1 MSYHIVGLRLVLCD
15 GAQRDR
21 GNSVHVSLDPEIL
34 GGQTFLWDIMRGQ
47 GRASFPW
54 PLQSCLCFLESLC
67 SNCNQLLSSK
77 TNDA

>member
-47 GRASFPW
+47 GKKG
-54 PLQSCLCFLESLC
+54 FLSMPPSTMPMLP
-67 SNCNQLLSSK
+67 
-77 TNDA
+77 

>member
-21 GNSVHVSLDPEIL
+21 GNNVHVSLDPKIL

-47 GRASFPW
+47 GKRG
-54 PLQSCLCFLESLC
+54 FLFLPPSTMPMLP
-67 SNCNQLLSSK
+67 
-77 TNDA
+77 